1 MSNLLSNF
9 LVGFSCTF
17 FLFIISVIFALSFK
31 AIYLSAKDLS
41 QKQNNPILSQ
51 SKPKK
56 KRHRKPKSQSGV
68 IRSVELDPTEID
80 KIYVK
85 KSS

>member
-1 MSNLLSNF
+1 MYNLLSSF

-17 FLFIISVIFALSFK
+17 FLFILSVIIALSIK
-31 AIYLSAKDLS
+31 VICLTAKDLS
-41 QKQNNPILSQ
+41 QNQNNPIPNEQKL
-51 SKPKK
+51 KK
-56 KRHRKPKSQSGV
+56 KRLKKPKNQSGV
-68 IRSVELDPTEID
+68 IRSVEIDPNQID

>member
-1 MSNLLSNF
+1 MFNLLSNF

-17 FLFIISVIFALSFK
+17 FLFVLSVIIALSFK

-41 QKQNNPILSQ
+41 QKQPSPTTNEQ
-51 SKPKK
+51 KTKK
-56 KRHRKPKSQSGV
+56 KRHRKPTSKSGV
-68 IRSVELDPTEID
+68 IRSVEIDPNEID

>member
-1 MSNLLSNF
+1 MSNLLSSF

-17 FLFIISVIFALSFK
+17 FLFILSVIIALSIK
-31 AIYLSAKDLS
+31 VICLTAKDLS
-41 QKQNNPILSQ
+41 QGQTNISQ
-51 SKPKK
+51 KEQIPKK
-56 KRHRKPKSQSGV
+56 KRLKKSKSQAGV
-68 IRSVELDPTEID
+68 IHSVEIDPTQID